1 MRTEGGGSYKE
12 TARSTR
18 HGCDQQSPLSFHKEG
33 MFLLGSEVE
42 WEPACARKWRVN
54 KLYPGEQG
62 AWGLKVGGS
71 PSFREPALCSDL
83 SLAKSLVIIIIFP
96 GCGKNAENR
105 LYVFCAINYWSDLLI
120 VYISLRK
127 WCNVFVPNRSQRLR
141 QRACQRHT
149 DAQASP
155 VLAYLLSL
163 KRCTEHLVNK
173 NSGTMMLFE
182 SPCDPASHLW
192 ICAPNDWV
200 SVP

>member
-18 HGCDQQSPLSFHKEG
+18 HGCDLQSPLSFHKEG
-33 MFLLGSEVE
+33 MSLLESEVE

-62 AWGLKVGGS
+62 AWGLKVGGF

-83 SLAKSLVIIIIFP
+83 SLAKSLAIIILFP

-127 WCNVFVPNRSQRLR
+127 SCREMCSYQIGHSGYGR
-141 QRACQRHT
+141 
-149 DAQASP
+149 
-155 VLAYLLSL
+155 
-163 KRCTEHLVNK
+163 ELVNATRPC
-173 NSGTMMLFE
+173 SGIPGPRLPAQSEALHWASCAQEFWHHDAVWATMWP
-182 SPCDPASHLW
+182 S
-192 ICAPNDWV
+192 
-200 SVP
+200 